1 MIMTSIPD
9 PVENE
14 GGEFGGE
21 PLASLWHDE
30 LGVLTALPAVV
41 KG

>member
-1 MIMTSIPD
+1 MIMTSVPD

-14 GGEFGGE
+14 GGELGGE
-21 PLASLWHDE
+21 PLASLWLDE
-30 LGVLTALPAVV
+30 LGVLTTLPAVV